1 MAPSGRTIDPYFSSI
16 DQHISNW
23 FLNSDFFFTLKD
35 IKKIDDHHTPIHKF
49 TQC

>member
-1 MAPSGRTIDPYFSSI
+1 MVPGGGTIDPYFSSI

-23 FLNSDFFFTLKD
+23 FLNSDFFTLKD